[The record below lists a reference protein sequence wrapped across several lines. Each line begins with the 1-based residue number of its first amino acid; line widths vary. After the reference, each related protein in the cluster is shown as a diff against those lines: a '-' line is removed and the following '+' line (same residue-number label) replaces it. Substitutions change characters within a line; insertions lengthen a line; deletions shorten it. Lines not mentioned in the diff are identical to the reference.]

1 MSQIL
6 AILLN
11 PRTFSF
17 GMNYTN
23 HEIAMMFNKSFKD
36 DLCVGSDKKDIV
48 LVRDIPIFSYCEH
61 HIALM
66 YDMSVSA
73 ASHMISA
80 MSEPIRS

>member
-61 HIALM
+61 TASLNHIFSSNL
-66 YDMSVSA
+66 SG
-73 ASHMISA
+73 
-80 MSEPIRS
+80 